1 MAMGNSPQI
10 FDLEHLL
17 NLLAAFVPKL
27 LAAGIV
33 LLAFWGIY
41 RATRGSL
48 WAILRR
54 AGIHETLIRMLVDNV
69 YHFALFVFAA
79 VMAASQLDIK
89 IGAAL
94 AGLGVAGIALG
105 FAAQDSLANVIAG
118 FLIFWDKPFLV
129 GDFVTVTGQ
138 YGMVSEITM
147 RTTRIRTDDNT
158 YVVIPNRKIIDET
171 LVNHSKHGWTRINVP
186 LSIAYE
192 ESIPEARKVIL
203 AAIKE
208 IDGII
213 AIPAA
218 DVVVKELG
226 ASGVNLLVRV
236 SIREAGDEGPLFH
249 RIIETCKCALDQ
261 AGIQI
266 PYPHL
271 TLVVNGEEE
280 DAGASPE
287 PAQIRALPKA
297 AALRGGQATRRAA

>member
-1 MAMGNSPQI
+1 MGNQTQL
-10 FDLEHLL
+10 FDVQHLL
-17 NLLAAFVPKL
+17 SLLTAFVPKL
-27 LAAGIV
+27 LAAALV
-33 LLAFWGIY
+33 LLTFWLIF
-41 RATRGSL
+41 RTTRGTLCS
-48 WAILRR
+48 ILRR

-69 YHFALFVFAA
+69 YHFTLFVFAT

-89 IGAAL
+89 VGAAL

-105 FAAQDSLANVIAG
+105 FAAQDSLANIISG

-129 GDFVTVTGQ
+129 GDFVTVHGQ

-171 LVNHSKHGWTRINVP
+171 LVNHSKHGWTRVNVP
-186 LSIAYE
+186 LAIAYE

-203 AAIKE
+203 AAVKE
-208 IDGII
+208 IDGIV
-213 AIPAA
+213 ASPAA
-218 DVVVKELG
+218 EVVVKELG

-236 SIREAGDEGPLFH
+236 SIREAGDETRLFH
-249 RIIETCKCALDQ
+249 RIIETCKSALDQ

-271 TLVVNGEEE
+271 KLVVNEGVTE
-280 DAGASPE
+280 DDDRV
-287 PAQIRALPKA
+287 RAFPNA
-297 AALRGGQATRRAA
+297 AALRGGQSTRRAA